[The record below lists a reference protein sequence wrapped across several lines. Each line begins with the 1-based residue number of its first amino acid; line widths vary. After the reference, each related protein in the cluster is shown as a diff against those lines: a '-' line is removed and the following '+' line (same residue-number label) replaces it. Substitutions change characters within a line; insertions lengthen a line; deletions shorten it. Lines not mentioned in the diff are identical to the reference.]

1 MRKKLTITIDSEVY
15 DALHRQVRRGHISRY
30 IETLLREYLFGDEL
44 AFYIADPAVENT
56 QSVYIVAGRALKD
69 LELGNVLYVSHS
81 DVNVK
86 DAGYII
92 TNIEGYG
99 QTLTSVRAAHSCA
112 LTLRGEDI
120 RQLHNTRHL
129 YMRVSGDK

>member
-1 MRKKLTITIDSEVY
+1 MRKKLTITIDAEVY
-15 DALHRQVRRGHISRY
+15 DALHRQVRRGHISRH

-86 DAGYII
+86 DAGYTI

-99 QTLTSVRAAHSCA
+99 QTFTSVRASHSCA

-120 RQLHNTRHL
+120 RQL
-129 YMRVSGDK
+129 